1 MRTNTF
7 LTPAMIARQALVLI
21 ASEDVLPITRAEAAV
36 MIDMHDLALPLN
48 DFASRYLKPVVV
60 ALGYGDR
67 LDARGRRIETETC
80 EETYR
85 GQRLRVSFA
94 PDEPGDMQE
103 MVFRLSAA

>member
-1 MRTNTF
+1 
-7 LTPAMIARQALVLI
+7 MIARQTLLLI
-21 ASEDVLPITRAEAAV
+21 AFEDALPIAHAEAAV
-36 MIDMHDLALPLN
+36 MIGMDDLALPLN

-67 LDARGRRIETETC
+67 LDASGRRTEAETC

-94 PDEPGDMQE
+94 PDGPCDMQE